1 MAASNRPNVDAYFLA
16 LASLIATRSTCLRR
30 SVGCVLVD
38 ERNHV
43 LATGYNGVAPGRP
56 HCNAAVEGAPV
67 YREKTPA
74 EINATAHPNDTG
86 KYVKESPLV
95 YPNACPGH
103 DAPSGTNLEG
113 CGAIHAEENALVQ
126 CKDPYAIHTVYCTTE
141 PCVRCTRMLQVTG
154 AKRVVALEVY
164 AGSGRKLWKG
174 DGLTWQVPGF
184 VDHDQA
190 LKALAGA
197 TALVT
202 RVQKEAL
209 SRGNQGSQAAPQ
221 PRLEADFPGPLES

>member
-1 MAASNRPNVDAYFLA
+1 MAANRPNLDAYFLA
-16 LASLIATRSTCLRR
+16 LTALISTRSTCLRR

-56 HCNAAVEGAPV
+56 HCNQGIENPPV
-67 YREKTPA
+67 YKDPVVPMGEREKVITF
-74 EINATAHPNDTG
+74 
-86 KYVKESPLV
+86 S
-95 YPNACPGH
+95 YPNACQGH

-126 CKDPYAIHTVYCTTE
+126 CRDPYAIHTVYCTTE
-141 PCVRCTRMLQVTG
+141 PCVRCTRMLMVTG
-154 AKRVVALEVY
+154 AKRVVALEAY

-174 DGLTWQVPGF
+174 DGRTWQVPGW

-197 TALVT
+197 TGLVT
-202 RVQKEAL
+202 RVQGDAL
-209 SRGNQGSQAAPQ
+209 SRGNQGSLATPPGAAAP
-221 PRLEADFPGPLES
+221 GVKG